1 MIICDFWRKIF
12 RLDSSILNLSRWVR
26 KCPAFFLLLLRVQQ
40 CRYFFSFIRRR
51 IYSSHLVNI
60 EVSFSQFLSIT
71 WMDFHFLTNA
81 NQPFPQ
87 WFRFSHSSS
96 RTKREKYNKR
106 TTGISCFLWMDG
118 INEKSQIPSESGP
131 YIEQTTGGF
140 CVMIWLVLDYFFL
153 LLLLSILWIFFAFF
167 CRNIF
172 GMPFCTAKLVTT
184 DIKSC
189 GIWIF
194 LGLSQRT

>member
-1 MIICDFWRKIF
+1 MDSTESTS
-12 RLDSSILNLSRWVR
+12 RLQLSRERFDYLW
-26 KCPAFFLLLLRVQQ
+26 FLKENISSWFIDFEPFMLSTKMSRILPPTPPGTTMPI
-40 CRYFFSFIRRR
+40 FFSFVRRR
-51 IYSSHLVNI
+51 IYLSHLVNI

-140 CVMIWLVLDYFFL
+140 CVMMIWLVL
-153 LLLLSILWIFFAFF
+153 
-167 CRNIF
+167 
-172 GMPFCTAKLVTT
+172 
-184 DIKSC
+184 
-189 GIWIF
+189 
-194 LGLSQRT
+194 